1 LHCIVNLWVRDK
13 MQCLKGLSL
22 FWHLWW
28 YPLSYERAL
37 RYIEK
42 ATMKKLKIISVRCGA
57 LAKEVGYEI

>member
-1 LHCIVNLWVRDK
+1 